1 MSFRLFVYY
10 CALLGGWAAFL
21 SWGIAQGLGIR
32 AIENTYLRAGLI
44 AAVLGVLVAGAV
56 GLVDAILNASG
67 MQRWIRVGICLSI
80 GLVGG
85 LVGGLAGQVLYSLSP
100 FLLFIGWILV
110 GVGIGASIGVFDLL
124 QAVMKGGD
132 MRMPLKKTLNGVY
145 GGFLGGLLGGV
156 LFGLMFPNPYIPR
169 TDLAIGLVILGLC
182 IGLLIGLAQ
191 VILKE
196 AWLKVAQGFRAGRE
210 LMLAK
215 EETTI
220 GRAEG
225 CDLGLFGD
233 NTIERLHA
241 RILLK
246 NNRYLLADAETPGG
260 TFLNGER
267 VSKPTLLKSGDKIG
281 VGNSVIEFGERQ
293 KRK

>member
-1 MSFRLFVYY
+1 MSFQLFVYY

-32 AIENTYLRAGLI
+32 SIGNTYLRAGLI
-44 AAVLGVLVAGAV
+44 AAVLGVLVAGAI
-56 GLVDAILNASG
+56 GLVDALLNAGG
-67 MQRWIRVGICLSI
+67 MQRWIRVGICLGI
-80 GLVGG
+80 GLIGGMFGG
-85 LVGGLAGQVLYSLSP
+85 LIGQFLSAKLHMP
-100 FLLFIGWILV
+100 VVIGWILV

-124 QAVMKGGD
+124 RAVVKSGD
-132 MRMPLKKTLNGVY
+132 MRMPLKKTLNGIY
-145 GGFLGGLLGGV
+145 GGFLGGLLGG
-156 LFGLMFPNPYIPR
+156 LPFGLLMSSQAIPR
-169 TDLAIGLVILGLC
+169 SNLAIGLVILGVC
-182 IGLLIGLAQ
+182 IGLLVGLAQ
-191 VILKE
+191 VFLKE
-196 AWLKVAQGFRAGRE
+196 AWLKVAQGFRTGRE

-225 CDLGLFGD
+225 CDLGMFGD

-267 VSKPTLLKSGDKIG
+267 ISKPTPLKSGDKIG
-281 VGNSVIEFGERQ
+281 VGKSVIEFGERQ